1 MISANNFIWLNK
13 LDLNQ
18 LLNRSLNLVIQSDNT
33 DNKSK
38 NIAKRE
44 LNKLKQINEDY
55 DYSYIINKINKNPS
69 NKYNLEYIFNYNEK
83 DQENKR
89 ELEKLLHLFIDNNES
104 ILNYSSNET
113 NNKEVIK
120 GLYYNIFF
128 SYFSLLKKE
137 ILKPQTIYNS
147 SSYNYKYFKEIIS
160 KYQLQKDVNIED
172 LNLTRKTLNKDNDID
187 KKENSLNDIY
197 VDVKHFLD
205 DFIDNRKRNK
215 LPYNTID
222 YDKFYQN
229 NIINKIN
236 EELKDSVL
244 TNEYKAPIVIDL
256 LLVSEKRRMSLIAE
270 LEGIEKE
277 DSN

>member
-13 LDLNQ
+13 LELNQ